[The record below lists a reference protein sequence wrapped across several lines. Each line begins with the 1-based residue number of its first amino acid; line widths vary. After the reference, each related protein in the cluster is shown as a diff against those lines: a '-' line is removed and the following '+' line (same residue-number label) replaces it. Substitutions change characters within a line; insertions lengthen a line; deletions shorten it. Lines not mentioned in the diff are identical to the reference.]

1 MSSQELIKQIQAVLH
16 EVPDEALQEILSYI
30 SAVRE
35 VKENKENRIQH
46 LAKILREDSQLLH
59 RLAQ

>member
-1 MSSQELIKQIQAVLH
+1 MSTQDLIKQIQTGLH

-30 SAVRE
+30 NAIRE
-35 VKENKENRIQH
+35 VEENKENRIQN
-46 LAKILREDSQLLH
+46 LAKILKEDSQLLH